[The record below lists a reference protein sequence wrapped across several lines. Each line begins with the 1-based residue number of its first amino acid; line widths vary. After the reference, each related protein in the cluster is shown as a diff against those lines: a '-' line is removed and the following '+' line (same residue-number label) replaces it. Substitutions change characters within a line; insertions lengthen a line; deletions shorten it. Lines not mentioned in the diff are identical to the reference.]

1 MSIKD
6 LNHRIE
12 DLKNTLK
19 LNRERDRKIIQVMR
33 SYYNNFKYEFQTF
46 NRMLQSFKFVMLNK
60 NRV

>member
-6 LNHRIE
+6 LKHRIE

-19 LNRERDRKIIQVMR
+19 LNRERDRKISQVMR
-33 SYYNNFKYEFQTF
+33 SYYNSFKYEFQTF
-46 NRMLQSFKFVMLNK
+46 NRMLESFKFVMLNK